1 MRRSRID
8 GNLTRAVLLLVAG
21 LAPLPVRAG
30 SPAGFR
36 YDRLFETQTVW
47 GLSLAPGA
55 MAMGPASTT
64 APLTVSLAQTFRF
77 PRYSHFGLELA
88 FVAPGGLSATLLVD
102 AVRTRYVRVHLIDPG
117 VVWNLLG
124 PVSVARA
131 PRSADIVLGAG
142 VDVFVTRGLTLTAS
156 WRMYFPEPVAT
167 ISRYGDFA
175 RPIYAEAAKGGQLC
189 FGLAHAW

>member
-1 MRRSRID
+1 MKRSRTD
-8 GNLTRAVLLLVAG
+8 GNLTKAITFLIAG
-21 LAPLPVRAG
+21 LAPLPARADQ
-30 SPAGFR
+30 PAGFR
-36 YDRLFETQTVW
+36 YDRPFETQTVW

-55 MAMGPASTT
+55 MAMGPEATT

-77 PRYSHFGLELA
+77 ARFSPFGLELS
-88 FVAPGGLSATLLVD
+88 FVAPGGLGATLLVD

-124 PVSVARA
+124 PVSVGRVS
-131 PRSADIVLGAG
+131 RSADLVLGAG
-142 VDVFVTRGLTLTAS
+142 VDVFLTKDLTLTVN
-156 WRMYFPEPVAT
+156 WRMYFPEPIGT

-189 FGLAHAW
+189 FGLARVW